1 MSEDKNLING
11 GYDAKDKDAA
21 QGEGRQRGRRRR
33 KVSYLTIQ
41 KIDVI
46 DYKDVGTLKR
56 FINERGKMLP
66 RRQTGNTASQQ
77 RMIARAIKRAR
88 EMALLPFVVTEM
100 TADKREYRG
109 RDRIQSYQEPASR
122 SGEENVS
129 GEA

>member
-21 QGEGRQRGRRRR
+21 QGEGRPRGRRRR

-56 FINERGKMLP
+56 FINDRGKMLP

-100 TADKREYRG
+100 TAERREYRG
-109 RDRIQSYQEPASR
+109 RDRHQPYQEPAPKPVEEV
-122 SGEENVS
+122 GEES
-129 GEA
+129 

>member
-21 QGEGRQRGRRRR
+21 QGEGRPRGRRRR

-56 FINERGKMLP
+56 FINDRGKMLP

-100 TADKREYRG
+100 TADRREFR
-109 RDRIQSYQEPASR
+109 RDRMPTYQEPAPKAV
-122 SGEENVS
+122 EESAEEV
-129 GEA
+129 

>member
-21 QGEGRQRGRRRR
+21 QGEGRPRGRRRR

-56 FINERGKMLP
+56 FINDRGKMLP

-77 RMIARAIKRAR
+77 RMVARAIKRAR

-100 TADKREYRG
+100 SAERREYRG
-109 RDRIQSYQEPASR
+109 RDRYQPYQEPAPKPV
-122 SGEENVS
+122 EEVS
-129 GEA
+129 EES